1 MHDQGTSAS
10 PGADDAGAWQVR
22 VVDTVEGVVTVAHDR
37 VIRPLIVGSR
47 AVVFGILIA
56 TMALVVSVLFSITVI
71 RLLDVYA
78 FRQRVWASDAV
89 VGGLFAVGGLLAWSR
104 RRPGDDTGAP

>member
-10 PGADDAGAWQVR
+10 PGADDAGVWQVR
-22 VVDTVEGVVTVAHDR
+22 VVDAVEGVVTVTHDR
-37 VIRPLIVGSR
+37 VIRPLIVGAR

-56 TMALVVSVLFSITVI
+56 TMGLVVSILFSIAVI

-78 FRQRVWASDAV
+78 FRNRVWASDAV
-89 VGGLFAVGGLLAWSR
+89 VGGVFTAFGILAWSR
-104 RRPGDDTGAP
+104 RRAGGDTEAS